1 VAACLWLGDNISIL
15 SMEKWAHLFYSNTYG
30 AHCGYK
36 SNIFFMN
43 FGLPIYPL
51 GLGIMRKEILLDSRI
66 KGGIFDGFGNQ
77 ASDGVNRVFI
87 KSFVSGGKKL
97 EQFRIIIIGIHNDS
111 GITFFYL

>member
-1 VAACLWLGDNISIL
+1 
-15 SMEKWAHLFYSNTYG
+15 
-30 AHCGYK
+30 
-36 SNIFFMN
+36 MN
-43 FGLPIYPL
+43 FGLPIDCR
-51 GLGIMRKEILLDSRI
+51 GLGVMRKEMILYSRI

-111 GITFFYL
+111 GITFFFYL